1 VVINLAAQISSPNT
15 ELFYRNNEPTDD
27 KNTGFLIDFA
37 KKIPFF
43 PITGHGKCPGSQFM
57 LTERQREANII
68 LNVWRGEKDP
78 KTGKELWKDSGKL
91 LERIELEEEQGI
103 IGITTVM

>member
-1 VVINLAAQISSPNT
+1 MIL
-15 ELFYRNNEPTDD
+15 Y
-27 KNTGFLIDFA
+27 ID
-37 KKIPFF
+37 
-43 PITGHGKCPGSQFM
+43 
-57 LTERQREANII
+57 ANII

-78 KTGKELWKDSGKL
+78 KTDKELWKGSGKL